1 MYICCGFSRP
11 RNLSPNTNPFFF
23 FEILICLFAEK
34 KVKKE
39 NKSKFWTLNSLI
51 ILDKKKRI
59 YLTEVAQLLGLL
71 RRAFLIFRNS
81 KNNVIT
87 KDSRFFF
94 LSFFPQFSRQ
104 PNRVLRLSLFFLLF
118 LFRFD
123 IYCKLL
129 IVESTMLMLY
139 GFILLNL
146 GEKSL
151 RRIRILRSNTLAHF
165 PLWTF
170 VQIKDMADE
179 VIHLIHRNGTFLC
192 CILFWYMSI
201 KQIVW

>member
-139 GFILLNL
+139 RFILLNL
-146 GEKSL
+146 GENLSEG
-151 RRIRILRSNTLAHF
+151 SEF
-165 PLWTF
+165 
-170 VQIKDMADE
+170 
-179 VIHLIHRNGTFLC
+179 
-192 CILFWYMSI
+192 
-201 KQIVW
+201 